1 MRSSVILLAGSFLAA
16 LATAG
21 CAPTSDVRDGSTM
34 APREV
39 ASSNKEAE
47 TYCQTDED
55 TGSRIHHTTT
65 CESSDTH
72 NAGQSARAMQ
82 NGGYISPKGN

>member
-1 MRSSVILLAGSFLAA
+1 MLAGSFLAA
-16 LATAG
+16 LAMAG
-21 CAPTSDVRDGSTM
+21 CAPTSDVRDGSTTE
-34 APREV
+34 PSKV
-39 ASSNKEAE
+39 ASADKEND

-65 CESSDTH
+65 CASSDTH
-72 NAGQSARAMQ
+72 DAGQGARAMQ